1 MNQQTNEHIDL
12 VVTYVDGNEPV
23 WRSNLSQFNNNYNK
37 LRFRNWNLMRF
48 WFRGIEKNMPFI
60 HNIYFVVSNIEQVPN
75 WINRRHVNVVLHA
88 DIIPKQLLPTFT
100 STTIEMFLHK
110 IPNLSEKFIY
120 SNDDTFAN
128 NSILPEYFF
137 TEQGL
142 TRHTLKK
149 KDSANKKI
157 FWMQCKN
164 SWKLAQS
171 LADMTDNSKEYFYIG
186 HSMTPMLKSVFEE
199 VHQKAYGKILE
210 KCTKFREPWN
220 FNQYLFPDYAL
231 LTRRAENA
239 SEDELTLKYVLVS
252 DKINKLSNA
261 ILVD

>member
-149 KDSANKKI
+149 KDSAKNAKQEKKKSFFQGVKQEWNKIVWPTRDDLTKQTALVI
-157 FWMQCKN
+157 V
-164 SWKLAQS
+164 
-171 LADMTDNSKEYFYIG
+171 I
-186 HSMTPMLKSVFEE
+186 SV
-199 VHQKAYGKILE
+199 AMGSII
-210 KCTKFREPWN
+210 T
-220 FNQYLFPDYAL
+220 LFDSAAL
-231 LTRRAENA
+231 Q
-239 SEDELTLKYVLVS
+239 LVNWLMS
-252 DKINKLSNA
+252 I
-261 ILVD
+261 